1 MDRHARYGRLC
12 WGERIDYSLQVRAQY
27 LTQTLAYNPIYL
39 ASPFLHPSKPELAV
53 SFNLTSVCDGV
64 VVQEKEIEI
73 TNEYIFAL
81 GAHVLYWA
89 SKDLSNFLLLQIK
102 KYQDERPE
110 DEAEHREGKGFER
123 EEEEEG
129 EGEGEGRPT
138 VK

>member
-1 MDRHARYGRLC
+1 M
-12 WGERIDYSLQVRAQY
+12 
-27 LTQTLAYNPIYL
+27 P
-39 ASPFLHPSKPELAV
+39 
-53 SFNLTSVCDGV
+53 VCDGV

-129 EGEGEGRPT
+129 EGEGRPT